1 MQSVPVSILELVERF
16 SLNRSQYRSN
26 DYNEAQLRREFL
38 EPFFEA
44 LGWDVSNRSGY
55 ADAYKDVI
63 HEDSIKIGA
72 ATKAPDYCFRVGGTR
87 KFFVEAKRPS
97 VDISTDISPAY
108 QLRRYAWSATLPVSV
123 LSDFEAFAIYD
134 CRFKPSQSDPA
145 SKGRIFYCTWEQYS
159 EKWPEIASI
168 LAKDAVLKGSLD
180 RFAQGLS
187 RTRGTTTVDDAFL
200 QEIEQWRDT
209 LAESIAMRNPDLSQR
224 ELNSA
229 VTRTIDRIIFLRIC
243 EDRGIE
249 RYGQLQAV
257 SNGDGVY
264 GRLMEIFRQAD
275 QKYNSGLFHFSD
287 ELGQTEDPD
296 ELTPGLTVDDK
307 TLRTILRSLYYP
319 ESPYEFSV
327 LPADILGQ
335 VYEQFLGKVIRL
347 TPGHRAKVEEKPDV
361 RKAGGVFYTPT
372 YVVDYI
378 VAATVGKILAGKNLP
393 NVADIR
399 VLDPACGS
407 GSFLLGAYQF
417 LLDWHLKYYSE
428 HATERF
434 LRQKSPPIR
443 SITGTRSG
451 QSGTLKLTLAE
462 RKRILINNIFGVD
475 IDANAVETTKLS
487 LLLKALEGESQ
498 ESLNNQLRLFRER
511 ALPNLANN
519 IKCGN
524 SLIGPDFFAS
534 RQLSLLDDETLW
546 KINAFEWRSEFKP
559 IMDAGGFDAVVG
571 NPPYGA
577 SLDEPQKEY
586 LALRFRHQNYQPDTY
601 LLFLEQAV
609 RNLLRQG
616 GLLGVIIPNPWLTN
630 LRQRQARR
638 FICSESQINEIVHF
652 QFPVF
657 RQATVD
663 TQILTLQKADPRGA
677 MVSVKIARS
686 REDFIAGDSSISV
699 LRHSQDLWRDL
710 DGDVINIF
718 LNAPD
723 RRIAKQ
729 CASAGVP
736 LESIC
741 NINVG
746 IKPYQ
751 VGKGSPPQSR
761 RIVDTRCYDADEPL
775 GPLYRQYIRGADI
788 ARFKISPKKARFIK
802 YGPWLAE
809 PRPAANFNAPEKIVM
824 RQTGDSLIAAL
835 DKDKLLCLNNMHVV
849 TVSAPDISPLYILG
863 ILNARLINWYYRTLN
878 PEVGE
883 ALAEVKKGNV
893 AALPVRP
900 IDFSSKRDRG
910 IHDRLVDLVRTI
922 LELHKKLSKL
932 RIGGEQIHRQIEAQE
947 RHIDQLVYD
956 IYGLTA
962 DEIAIV
968 EGSLGSAIH
977 RHAPRLRQGI
987 TGQLPDDGNTSPDGH

>member
-1 MQSVPVSILELVERF
+1 MQSVPVTILELVERF
-16 SLNRSQYRSN
+16 SRNWSQYKSS

-55 ADAYKDVI
+55 AEAYKDVI

-72 ATKAPDYCFRVGGTR
+72 ATKAPDYCFRIGGTR

-97 VDISTDISPAY
+97 IDISTDISPAY
-108 QLRRYAWSATLPVSV
+108 QLRRYAWSAKLPISV
-123 LSDFEAFAIYD
+123 LCDFEAFAIYD
-134 CRFKPSQSDPA
+134 CRFKPDQNDPA
-145 SKGRIFYCTWEQYS
+145 SKGRVFYCTWEQYG
-159 EKWPEIASI
+159 EKWREIAAMLS
-168 LAKDAVLKGSLD
+168 KDAVLKGSLD
-180 RFAQGLS
+180 RFAEGLS

-209 LAESIAMRNPDLSQR
+209 LAENIALRNTDLSQR

-257 SNGDGVY
+257 SNGDGIY

-287 ELGQTEDPD
+287 EEGQAGEPD
-296 ELTPGLTVDDK
+296 ELTPALAVDDK
-307 TLRTILRSLYYP
+307 TLRTVMRSLYYP

-372 YVVDYI
+372 YIVDYI
-378 VAATVGKILAGKNLP
+378 VAATVGKILAGKSSSNAA
-393 NVADIR
+393 NIR

-428 HATERF
+428 HITERL

-443 SITGTRSG
+443 RVSGTRGGPSG
-451 QSGTLKLTLAE
+451 ILKLTLAE

-498 ESLNNQLRLFRER
+498 ESISNQLRLFRER
-511 ALPNLANN
+511 ALPDLSNN

-546 KINAFEWRSEFKP
+546 RVNAFDWRSEFKP
-559 IMDAGGFDAVVG
+559 IMDAGGFDVVIG

-586 LALRFRHQNYQPDTY
+586 LILRFHHQNYQPDTY
-601 LLFLEQAV
+601 LLFLEQAI

-616 GLLGVIIPNPWLTN
+616 GLLGVIVPNPWLTN
-630 LRQRQARR
+630 LRQREARR
-638 FICSESQINEIVHF
+638 FVCTESQINEIVHF

-663 TQILTLQKADPRGA
+663 TQILTLQKANPRG
-677 MVSVKIARS
+677 VTIRVKIAPS
-686 REDFIAGDSSISV
+686 RESFVAGDSSITM
-699 LRHSQDLWRDL
+699 LTHSQDMWRDL
-710 DGDVINIF
+710 DGEVINIF

-723 RRIAKQ
+723 RKLAQK

-761 RIVDTRCYDADEPL
+761 RIVDTRCYDADEQL

-824 RQTGDSLIAAL
+824 RQTGDSLIAAI
-835 DKDKLLCLNNMHVV
+835 DTDRLLCLNNMHVV
-849 TVSAPDISPLYILG
+849 TVREHEISPLYILG

-893 AALPVRP
+893 AALPIRP
-900 IDFSSKRDRG
+900 IDFSSKRERG
-910 IHDRLVDLVRTI
+910 IHDRMVELVRTT

-932 RIGGEQIHRQIEAQE
+932 RAGGEQIQRQIEAQE
-947 RHIDQLVYD
+947 NQIDQLVYE

-962 DEIAIV
+962 DEIATV
-968 EGSLGSAIH
+968 EG
-977 RHAPRLRQGI
+977 
-987 TGQLPDDGNTSPDGH
+987 TVESPIPKGDA